1 MEQNMNITGLDQL
14 SEPALAAL
22 AAIGR
27 LGDADRASVLR
38 MHGLALGP
46 RLWRAADGGDLP
58 TLTRLVPDRDR
69 EAVYSSD
76 AWSITYTPVRW
87 LACYMLQTPGL
98 AALSAA
104 LGGVGLAKAG
114 TAAVEAVA
122 RRVADLGAGE
132 YGAWH
137 RGPQRYER
145 SDGFATYT
153 PAPRLQLSPQHPLS
167 PVRLGL
173 YGPEVGLPA
182 GLSPGR
188 FEGEF
193 NARLMPLRLQSVAG
207 SAVGQDLCARASI
220 DPARL
225 VRFHRSGGRYIAATE
240 LTLLRPQADCV
251 ALAKV
256 AADIV
261 IDHALGLLPR
271 RSGR

>member
-1 MEQNMNITGLDQL
+1 MEQNR
-14 SEPALAAL
+14 SALAPGGVSEAALGVL

-27 LGDADRASVLR
+27 LGDADRAAVLR
-38 MHGLALGP
+38 AHGLALGP
-46 RLWRAADGGDLP
+46 RLWRAQDGVGLP
-58 TLTRLVPDRDR
+58 NLIRLVPERDR
-69 EAVYSSD
+69 ESVYGSEVWAASYRP
-76 AWSITYTPVRW
+76 ARW
-87 LACYMLQTPGL
+87 LACYLLQAPGL

-104 LGGVGLAKAG
+104 LGGVALAKAG

-122 RRVADLGAGE
+122 RRAADLGTGE

-145 SDGFATYT
+145 AEGFGAFS

-188 FEGEF
+188 FEVEY
-193 NARLMPLRLQSVAG
+193 NARLAPLRLQSVAG
-207 SAVGQDLCARASI
+207 SEVGQALCARAGV

-225 VRFHRSGGRYIAATE
+225 VRFHRAGERYRAATE
-240 LTLLRPQADCV
+240 LTLLRPQADCG
-251 ALAKV
+251 ALARMCS
-256 AADIV
+256 DIV
-261 IDHALGLLPR
+261 IDHLLGLLPR